1 MTLPHP
7 ATQDAVWPHLSQPQW
22 SLHLGATPGKT
33 VRGAAFL
40 QGGTLPLQSGKTLR
54 GGGGGQLSSRE
65 PFHCRLSSALQP
77 SNEFAVLN
85 VGALM
90 GPET

>member
-40 QGGTLPLQSGKTLR
+40 QEGTLPLRSGKTLR
-54 GGGGGQLSSRE
+54 GGRGRGA
-65 PFHCRLSSALQP
+65 ALLQGTLP
-77 SNEFAVLN
+77 LQAQFSPPVFK
-85 VGALM
+85 
-90 GPET
+90 